1 MGEYGVINPHHL
13 YPSSRGGTSKNENIR
28 SMPRIPHDDFHI
40 IFQNLTPMEQIDLM
54 LRIHRSDLR
63 RDFREYVRE
72 IIYDSDQHDEI
83 YIR

>member
-1 MGEYGVINPHHL
+1 
-13 YPSSRGGTSKNENIR
+13 
-28 SMPRIPHDDFHI
+28 MPRIPHDDFHI

-83 YIR
+83 YIRGIR